1 MSKMKS
7 RKISVHTENIF
18 PIIKKF
24 LYTDHEVFLRELVS
38 NAVDATQK
46 LKALSSI
53 GEYKGELGDLT
64 IEVKLDKEAKTLSII
79 DKGIGLTQEEI
90 EKYIN
95 QLAFSGAEEFV
106 QKYKDKTETAV
117 IGHFGLGFY
126 STFMVANKVEIN
138 SLSRTE
144 EAKPAYWVC
153 EGNTDIKMGEGSKA
167 ERGTEII
174 LHLNEENQEFNDSFR
189 IKNILEK
196 YCSFLPIKIKFE
208 DKIINEQEPI
218 WTKKPQ
224 DLKEED
230 YQGLYKILYPFEP
243 ESLFHIHLN
252 VDYPFN
258 LTGVLYFPKINN
270 RFEPDRHKVQLYSNQ
285 VFVTDNVKDILPDYL
300 VLLQGIIDSPDIP
313 LNVSR
318 SALQSDGNVK
328 KITGHIAKKVADKL
342 AELFKNDRKDFESK
356 WENLGLF
363 VKYGMISDEKF
374 YENAKNFCL
383 LKDMDGNFMTI
394 EEFESKAKEI
404 QTNKDK
410 KTVLL
415 YSSDSQEQALYI
427 KQAKENGY
435 IVIEFDGPIDSYFI
449 NKLEEKNE
457 AMVCRRVDS
466 DTLDKLVDKHIDI
479 ESVCSKEDEEKLKEL
494 FAGEAETG
502 FEVETVPM
510 SASEYP
516 VVITEG
522 EFDRRFREMYANQS
536 AMFGTQAMGA
546 QYKIKVNVNHPVMKN
561 LLQTS
566 DKERKV
572 LAGQLLDLA
581 LLSKNLLK
589 GEKIANFVN
598 RSIGLMNS

>member
-1 MSKMKS
+1 MKS

-24 LYTDHEVFLRELVS
+24 LYTDHEVFLRELIS

-95 QLAFSGAEEFV
+95 QLAFSGAEEFL
-106 QKYKDKTETAV
+106 QQYKDKTDTAV

-126 STFMVANKVEIN
+126 SAFMVANKVEIY
-138 SLSRTE
+138 SLSRSDD
-144 EAKPAYWVC
+144 AKPAYWVC
-153 EGNTDIKMGEGSKA
+153 EGNTDIKMGEGTKA

-174 LHLNEENQEFNDSFR
+174 LHLNDDSLEFNDSFR
-189 IKNILEK
+189 IKNILDK
-196 YCSFLPIKIKFE
+196 YCRFLPVKIKFE
-208 DKIINEQEPI
+208 DKIINEKEPI

-224 DLKEED
+224 ELKEDD
-230 YQGLYKILYPFEP
+230 YQDLYKTLYPFEP

-258 LTGVLYFPKINN
+258 LTGILYFPKISN
-270 RFEPDRHKVQLYSNQ
+270 RFEPERHKVQLYSNQ

-328 KITGHIAKKVADKL
+328 KITSYISKKVADKL
-342 AELFKNDRKDFESK
+342 TELFKNDRKDFETK

-363 VKYGMISDEKF
+363 VKYGMVSDEKF
-374 YENAKNFCL
+374 YDKAKDFCL
-383 LKDMDGNFMTI
+383 LKDVDSNFMTI
-394 EEFESKAKEI
+394 EEFENKAKEI

-415 YSSDSQEQALYI
+415 YSTDSKEQALYV
-427 KQAKENGY
+427 KQAKDNGY
-435 IVIEFDGPIDSYFI
+435 IVIELDGPVDSYFI
-449 NKLEEKNE
+449 GKLEEKNE
-457 AMVCRRVDS
+457 NLVCRRVDS
-466 DTLDKLVDKHIDI
+466 DTLDKLVDKGVNI

-494 FAGEAETG
+494 FTSQAETG
-502 FEVETVPM
+502 FEVETTPM
-510 SASEYP
+510 SASESP

-536 AMFGTQAMGA
+536 AMFGTAAMGT
-546 QYKIKVNVNHPVMKN
+546 QYKVKVNVNHPVMKN
-561 LLQTS
+561 ILGSNDEIKKDL
-566 DKERKV
+566 V
-572 LAGQLLDLA
+572 GQLLDLA

-589 GEKIANFVN
+589 GEKMANFVN
-598 RSIGLMNS
+598 RSIELMNK